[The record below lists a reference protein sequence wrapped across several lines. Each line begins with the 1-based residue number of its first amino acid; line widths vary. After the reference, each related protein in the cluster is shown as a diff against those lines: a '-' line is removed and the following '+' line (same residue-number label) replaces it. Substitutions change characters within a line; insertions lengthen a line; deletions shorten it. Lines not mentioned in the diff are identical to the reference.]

1 MKIVF
6 YCKVKQFLE
15 EISALEMQKPIIER
29 RHVPTIKD
37 IAQESGM
44 HYTTISRIVNNK
56 VKKLDY
62 GTASKIVTVLRNRG
76 FVMKPSDVLD
86 YKIIEDKK
94 EA

>member
-6 YCKVKQFLE
+6 YCKVKQYLE
-15 EISALEMQKPIIER
+15 EISAIEMQKPVIER

-37 IAQESGM
+37 ISDETEM

-76 FVMKPSDVLD
+76 FIMKPSDVLD
-86 YKIIEDKK
+86 YKIVEE